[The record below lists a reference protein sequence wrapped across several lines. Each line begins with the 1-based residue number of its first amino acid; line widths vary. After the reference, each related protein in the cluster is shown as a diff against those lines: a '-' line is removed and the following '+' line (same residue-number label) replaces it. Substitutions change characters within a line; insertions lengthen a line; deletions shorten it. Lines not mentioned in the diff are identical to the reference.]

1 MQIANG
7 DYIVADNDGADFI
20 GKAYAVEDGEVGF
33 LVGDEVYTAE
43 VADAKVVGTINN
55 TTVWRV
61 ADYES

>member
-33 LVGDEVYTAE
+33 LVSGEVYTAE
-43 VADAKVVGTINN
+43 VADAKEAGTIDG

-61 ADYES
+61 ADYDS